1 MIVTKKACITT
12 FFYLAYLTF
21 LTFSMFGHIPTVG
34 GYLKEL
40 TNVGLAIFVII
51 VCLRLRDYSAKEGII
66 FAIFLLYS
74 LFVAL
79 HTGDY
84 GFFKLGMMIFAC
96 KGMDFRKIVKRDL
109 FTRIL
114 FVGIMIFLWLSGIA
128 PDMTSDYNG
137 VARHSIGFQNP
148 NHVGI
153 IAFIV
158 IMEILYLSEM
168 HLSIGKYIVVFAIL
182 MVEDYMAGSRT
193 AELICLIAIGMATV
207 LTLRPHFYKKQMV
220 RTIMCLGGII
230 CAAITAIA
238 FFMFKSGN
246 AISVVLDKILSYR
259 LTNIVFY
266 YNKLGISILGNN
278 SQSIN
283 RTIDSIY
290 GFSFIVLGIFA
301 FLLIMIAY
309 YKLER
314 RLCQS
319 NMALAIIMFCLFVY
333 GLSERLW
340 MYIDYNIF
348 ILAFAELI
356 YPGFTINGDSKSN
369 PSEECTIG
377 GGSASC

>member
-1 MIVTKKACITT
+1 
-12 FFYLAYLTF
+12 
-21 LTFSMFGHIPTVG
+21 
-34 GYLKEL
+34 
-40 TNVGLAIFVII
+40 
-51 VCLRLRDYSAKEGII
+51 
-66 FAIFLLYS
+66 
-74 LFVAL
+74 
-79 HTGDY
+79 
-84 GFFKLGMMIFAC
+84 
-96 KGMDFRKIVKRDL
+96 
-109 FTRIL
+109 
-114 FVGIMIFLWLSGIA
+114 
-128 PDMTSDYNG
+128 
-137 VARHSIGFQNP
+137 
-148 NHVGI
+148 
-153 IAFIV
+153 
-158 IMEILYLSEM
+158 
-168 HLSIGKYIVVFAIL
+168 
-182 MVEDYMAGSRT
+182 
-193 AELICLIAIGMATV
+193 
-207 LTLRPHFYKKQMV
+207 
-220 RTIMCLGGII
+220 MCLGGII